1 MGKFDTLRILL
12 RIGLSLLLLNSVSAG
27 EELETTNGDNFVPND
42 GVIFTEPS
50 VEIPPSSPH
59 TTDNITHVDSSSP
72 PPAPQPDPL
81 LGTPTTPTPR
91 PKVPPSFQR
100 YIDELHRSMLNTNG
114 VKRDTSLPDVTT
126 TAVPTTSTEPST
138 PSSTVVVTT
147 PLSPTPQPT
156 LPPNMPFLNDISSI
170 IRDIEK
176 KQREVHPKLYIIP
189 QRLAHKPNTATT
201 GELFRGGNKAPGT
214 VTNPAMPSPSTNA
227 GGGAGEPHNNHYS
240 GRWFWNWFGMGNS
253 KAEGGSSFLPQATG
267 PTLPPTTQP
276 PTELDEFGVRI
287 ILKPAQHPA
296 PGQGY
301 YECPFMRRSSL
312 KPLP

>member
-100 YIDELHRSMLNTNG
+100 YIDELH
-114 VKRDTSLPDVTT
+114 
-126 TAVPTTSTEPST
+126 
-138 PSSTVVVTT
+138 
-147 PLSPTPQPT
+147 
-156 LPPNMPFLNDISSI
+156 
-170 IRDIEK
+170 
-176 KQREVHPKLYIIP
+176 
-189 QRLAHKPNTATT
+189 
-201 GELFRGGNKAPGT
+201 
-214 VTNPAMPSPSTNA
+214 
-227 GGGAGEPHNNHYS
+227 
-240 GRWFWNWFGMGNS
+240 S
-253 KAEGGSSFLPQATG
+253 K
-267 PTLPPTTQP
+267 
-276 PTELDEFGVRI
+276 
-287 ILKPAQHPA
+287 
-296 PGQGY
+296 
-301 YECPFMRRSSL
+301 
-312 KPLP
+312 